1 MAENAIGS
9 QRKGRQNMV
18 SQQNRV
24 AEFRAVHARGNILV
38 LPNAWDAASARLVQ
52 DAGAKAVATSSAA
65 VAWSNGYADGEGMSR
80 EVAIAATREVLR
92 VVSVPVSVDSEAGY
106 SSDPATVAK
115 HCMGLIDIG
124 VAGLNIE
131 DGADAPDLLA
141 SKIKAI
147 KSAAKAKGAD
157 IFVNARADVYL
168 RNLVPDEKK
177 LAEMVRRTKL
187 YTEAGADGIFAAF
200 MTDAAQIRDVVAATD
215 LPVNILATKATPD
228 VASLK
233 AAGVRRL
240 SIGALTGRA
249 AYGQA
254 VRAVKMLLDDG
265 KYDAIF
271 ATAGD
276 CPDFNKAFG

>member
-18 SQQNRV
+18 SQQDRIS
-24 AEFRAVHARGNILV
+24 EFRAAHAKGKILV

-65 VAWSNGYADGEGMSR
+65 VAWSNGCADGEGMSR

-92 VVSVPVSVDSEAGY
+92 VVNLPVSVDSEAGY
-106 SSDPATVAK
+106 SSDPGQVAE
-115 HCMGLIDIG
+115 HCLRLIDIG

-131 DGADAPDLLA
+131 DGADSPDLLA
-141 SKIKAI
+141 AKIKAI
-147 KSAAKAKGAD
+147 KAAAKAKGAD

-168 RNLVPDEKK
+168 RNLVPDDKK
-177 LAEMVRRTKL
+177 LGEMVRRATL

-200 MTDAAQIRDVVAATD
+200 MTDTAQIREVVAATD
-215 LPVNILATKATPD
+215 LPVNILATKAAPD
-228 VASLK
+228 VAALK

-254 VRAVKMLLDDG
+254 VRAVKMLLNDG

-271 ATAGD
+271 ETAGD

>member
-1 MAENAIGS
+1 
-9 QRKGRQNMV
+9 MV
-18 SQQNRV
+18 LQQDRV
-24 AEFRAVHARGNILV
+24 AEFREAHAKGKILV

-80 EVAIAATREVLR
+80 EVAIAATKEVLR
-92 VVSVPVSVDSEAGY
+92 VVNLPVTADSEAGY
-106 SSDPATVAK
+106 SSDPAQVAE
-115 HCMGLIDIG
+115 HCLHLIDIG

-131 DGADAPDLLA
+131 DGSDSPDLLA
-141 SKIKAI
+141 AKIKAI
-147 KSAAKAKGAD
+147 KSAARAKGAD

-168 RNLVPDEKK
+168 RNLVPDDKK
-177 LAEMVRRTKL
+177 LGEMVRRTRL
-187 YTEAGADGIFAAF
+187 YTDAGADGIFAAF
-200 MTDAAQIRDVVAATD
+200 MTDAAQIREVVAATD
-215 LPVNILATKATPD
+215 LPVNILATKAAPD

-254 VRAVKMLLDDG
+254 ARAVKMLLNDG

-271 ATAGD
+271 ETAGD

>member
-18 SQQNRV
+18 SQQDRV
-24 AEFRAVHARGNILV
+24 SEFRAAHAKGKILV

-65 VAWSNGYADGEGMSR
+65 VAWSNGCADGEGMSR

-92 VVSVPVSVDSEAGY
+92 VVNLPVSVDSEAGY
-106 SSDPATVAK
+106 SSDPGQVAE
-115 HCMGLIDIG
+115 HCLRLIDIG

-131 DGADAPDLLA
+131 DGADSPDLLA
-141 SKIKAI
+141 AKIKAI
-147 KSAAKAKGAD
+147 KAAAKAKGAD

-168 RNLVPDEKK
+168 RNLVPDDKK
-177 LAEMVRRTKL
+177 LGEMVRRATL

-200 MTDAAQIRDVVAATD
+200 MTDTAQIREVVAATD
-215 LPVNILATKATPD
+215 LPVNILATKAAPD
-228 VASLK
+228 VAALK

-254 VRAVKMLLDDG
+254 VRAVKMLLNDG

-271 ATAGD
+271 ETAGD

>member
-18 SQQNRV
+18 SQQDRV
-24 AEFRAVHARGNILV
+24 SEFRAAHAKGKILV

-65 VAWSNGYADGEGMSR
+65 VAWSNGCADGEGMSR

-92 VVSVPVSVDSEAGY
+92 VVNLPVSVDSEAGY
-106 SSDPATVAK
+106 SSDPGQVAE
-115 HCMGLIDIG
+115 HCLRLIDIG

-131 DGADAPDLLA
+131 DGADSPDLRA
-141 SKIKAI
+141 AKIKAI
-147 KSAAKAKGAD
+147 KAAAKAKGAD

-168 RNLVPDEKK
+168 RNLVPDDKK
-177 LAEMVRRTKL
+177 LGEMVRRATL

-200 MTDAAQIRDVVAATD
+200 MTDTAQIREVVAATD
-215 LPVNILATKATPD
+215 LPVNILATKAAPD
-228 VASLK
+228 VAALK

-254 VRAVKMLLDDG
+254 VRAVKMLLNDG

-271 ATAGD
+271 ETAGD

>member
-1 MAENAIGS
+1 MTT
-9 QRKGRQNMV
+9 QTD
-18 SQQNRV
+18 RV
-24 AEFRAVHARGNILV
+24 AQFRDLHARGKILV

-52 DAGAKAVATSSAA
+52 DAGARAVATSSAA

-80 EVAIAATREVLR
+80 AVAISATQEVLR
-92 VVSVPVSVDSEAGY
+92 VVDVPVTVDSEAGY
-106 SSDPATVAK
+106 SSDPSKVAE
-115 HCMGLIDIG
+115 HILRLVEIG
-124 VAGLNIE
+124 VAGVNIE
-131 DGADAPDLLA
+131 DGTEPPDLLA
-141 SKIKAI
+141 AKIKAI
-147 KSAAKAKGAD
+147 KSALKAKGAD

-168 RNLVPDEKK
+168 HNLVPDARK
-177 LAEMVRRTKL
+177 LDEITRRAKL
-187 YTEAGADGIFAAF
+187 YAEAGADGIFAAF
-200 MTDAAQIRDVVAATD
+200 MTDPAHIRDVVAATD

-228 VASLK
+228 VAVLK

-240 SIGALTGRA
+240 SIGALTARA
-249 AYGQA
+249 AYGHA

>member
-18 SQQNRV
+18 SQQDRV
-24 AEFRAVHARGNILV
+24 SEFRAAHAKGKILV

-65 VAWSNGYADGEGMSR
+65 VAWSNGCADGEGMSR

-92 VVSVPVSVDSEAGY
+92 VVNLPVSVDSEAGY
-106 SSDPATVAK
+106 SSDPGQVAE
-115 HCMGLIDIG
+115 HCLRLIDIG

-131 DGADAPDLLA
+131 DGADSPDLLA
-141 SKIKAI
+141 AKIKAI
-147 KSAAKAKGAD
+147 KAAAKAKGAD

-168 RNLVPDEKK
+168 RNLVPDDKK
-177 LAEMVRRTKL
+177 LGEMVRRATL

-200 MTDAAQIRDVVAATD
+200 MTDTAQIHEVVAATD
-215 LPVNILATKATPD
+215 LPVNVLATKAAPD
-228 VASLK
+228 VAALK

-254 VRAVKMLLDDG
+254 VRAVKMLLNDG

-271 ATAGD
+271 ETAGD

>member
-9 QRKGRQNMV
+9 QRKGRHDMV

-24 AEFRAVHARGNILV
+24 AEFREAHAKGNILV

-80 EVAIAATREVLR
+80 EVAIAATKEVLR
-92 VVSVPVSVDSEAGY
+92 VVSVPVTVDSEAGY
-106 SSDPATVAK
+106 SSDPAKVAE
-115 HCMGLIDIG
+115 HCLHLIDIG

-131 DGADAPDLLA
+131 DGSDSPDLLA
-141 SKIKAI
+141 AKIKAI
-147 KSAAKAKGAD
+147 KSAANAKGAD
-157 IFVNARADVYL
+157 IFINARADVYL
-168 RNLVPDEKK
+168 RNLVPDDKK
-177 LAEMVRRTKL
+177 VAEMVRRTRL
-187 YTEAGADGIFAAF
+187 YAEAGADGIFAAF
-200 MTDAAQIRDVVAATD
+200 MTDAAQIREVVAATD
-215 LPVNILATKATPD
+215 LPVNILATKAAPD

-233 AAGVRRL
+233 AAGARRL
-240 SIGALTGRA
+240 TIGALTGRA

-254 VRAVKMLLDDG
+254 ARAVKMLLDEG

>member
-1 MAENAIGS
+1 MAS
-9 QRKGRQNMV
+9 QKDRVTQFRDAHAKGK
-18 SQQNRV
+18 
-24 AEFRAVHARGNILV
+24 ILV

-52 DAGAKAVATSSAA
+52 DAGAEAVATSSAA

-80 EVAIAATREVLR
+80 EIAIAATQEVLR
-92 VVSVPVSVDSEAGY
+92 VVTVPVSVDSEAGY
-106 SSDPATVAK
+106 SSDPGQVAE
-115 HCMGLIDIG
+115 HCMRLVEIG
-124 VAGLNIE
+124 VVGLNIE
-131 DGADAPDLLA
+131 DGSDSPDLLA
-141 SKIKAI
+141 AKIKAI
-147 KSAAKAKGAD
+147 RSAVKAKGAD
-157 IFVNARADVYL
+157 IFINARADVYL
-168 RNLVPDEKK
+168 RNLVPDDKK
-177 LAEMVRRTKL
+177 LAEMVRRAKL
-187 YTEAGADGIFAAF
+187 YTEAGADGVFAAF
-200 MTDAAQIRDVVAATD
+200 MTDTAQIREVVAATD
-215 LPVNILATKATPD
+215 LPVNILATKGAPD

-254 VRAVKMLLDDG
+254 ARAVKMLLDDG